1 MQQLLFQLLRGYNMN
16 TEQLQASL
24 PLVNRYSWN
33 RELRDIEVTQVS
45 PRSFVRDGLLFVSA
59 EHGDAVADTD
69 TLEVSQTLV
78 DWAKQHGTYWEW
90 YDNGTIV
97 LAV

>member
-1 MQQLLFQLLRGYNMN
+1 MN
-16 TEQLQASL
+16 IEQLQASL
-24 PLVNRYSWN
+24 PLVNRYTWN
-33 RELRDIEVTQVS
+33 RELRDIEVTQTA
-45 PRSFVRDGLLFVSA
+45 PKSFVRDGLLFVSA
-59 EHGDAVADTD
+59 EHGDDAADPD
-69 TLEVSQTLV
+69 ALEVGQTLV